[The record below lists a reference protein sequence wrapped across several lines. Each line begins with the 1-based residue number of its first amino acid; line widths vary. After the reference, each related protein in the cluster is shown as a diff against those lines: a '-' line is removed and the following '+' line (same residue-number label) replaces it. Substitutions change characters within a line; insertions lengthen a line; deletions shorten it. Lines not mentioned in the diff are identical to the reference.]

1 MKHIMKFNEKNEIE
15 PSITD
20 FIEYIGSDKKVLV
33 NLNNQWLESFVVGI
47 DIPENRLK
55 LNVIDGGSQ
64 NYIWKELFFQLNRN
78 QPKNFKVKFI

>member
-1 MKHIMKFNEKNEIE
+1 MKFNEKNEIE